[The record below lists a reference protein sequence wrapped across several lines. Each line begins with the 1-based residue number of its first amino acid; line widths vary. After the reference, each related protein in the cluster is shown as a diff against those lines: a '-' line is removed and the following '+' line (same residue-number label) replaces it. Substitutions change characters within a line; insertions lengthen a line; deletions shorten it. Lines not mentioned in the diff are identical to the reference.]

1 MKQKADYIHLNHCR
15 AGLVKLPEEYVHS
28 SAKYYYTGEQGIYPV
43 MTYMELQDIDL
54 TSRGMITLHSCL
66 MRDPPGSAIVRPVRE
81 HATFSATACDSGWI
95 PCGEE
100 KNKENYFSLTR
111 GF

>member
-54 TSRGMITLHSCL
+54 TSRGDDNL
-66 MRDPPGSAIVRPVRE
+66 A
-81 HATFSATACDSGWI
+81 
-95 PCGEE
+95 
-100 KNKENYFSLTR
+100 
-111 GF
+111 